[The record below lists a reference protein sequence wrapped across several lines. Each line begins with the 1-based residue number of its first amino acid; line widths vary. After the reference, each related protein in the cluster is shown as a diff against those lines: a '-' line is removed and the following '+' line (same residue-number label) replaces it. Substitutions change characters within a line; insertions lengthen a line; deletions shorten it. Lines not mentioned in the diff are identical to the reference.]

1 MCQVHTAVNAVVQ
14 SWSFDRRSGLRLLAR
29 TADQIA
35 YHQRR
40 GVLARESH
48 TRSTIRKLRRLGIDV
63 DRLPRCELDT
73 T

>member
-14 SWSFDRRSGLRLLAR
+14 SWSLDRRSGLRLLAR

-48 TRSTIRKLRRLGIDV
+48 TRSTIRKLRRLSIDV
-63 DRLPRCELDT
+63 DSLPRCELDT